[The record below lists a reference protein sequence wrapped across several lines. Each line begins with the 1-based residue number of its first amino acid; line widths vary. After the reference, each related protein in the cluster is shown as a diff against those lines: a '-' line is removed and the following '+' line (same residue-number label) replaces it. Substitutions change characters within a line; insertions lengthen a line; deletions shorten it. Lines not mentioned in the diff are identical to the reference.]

1 MTISINGEKK
11 HFDVESMSVQEL
23 LEKLDYKEGFA
34 VALNTTFVL
43 NTTYNE
49 TMIKDGDE
57 LDILAP
63 VQGG

>member
-1 MTISINGEKK
+1 MTISVNGEKK
-11 HFDVESMSVQEL
+11 SFDVESMSVQEL
-23 LEKLDYKEGFA
+23 LEKLGYKEGFA

-43 NTTYNE
+43 NSTYNE

>member
-1 MTISINGEKK
+1 MTISVNGEKK
-11 HFDVESMSVQEL
+11 TFEVKSMSVQEL
-23 LEKLDYKEGFA
+23 LERLGYKEGFA
-34 VALNTTFVL
+34 VALNMTFVL

>member
-1 MTISINGEKK
+1 MTISVNGETMS
-11 HFDVESMSVQEL
+11 FDVESMSVKEL
-23 LEKLDYKEGFA
+23 LEKLNYKEGFA

-43 NTTYNE
+43 NSTYNE
-49 TMIKDGDE
+49 TMIKDGDA

>member
-1 MTISINGEKK
+1 MTINVNGVYK
-11 HFDVESMSVQEL
+11 HFKEDSMSIKEL
-23 LEKLDYKEGFA
+23 LERLEYKEGFA

-43 NTTYNE
+43 NTTYE
-49 TMIKDGDE
+49 TTMIKDGDF

>member
-1 MTISINGEKK
+1 MTISVNGEKMS
-11 HFDVESMSVQEL
+11 FDVESMSVKEL
-23 LEKLDYKEGFA
+23 LEKLNYKEGFA

-43 NTTYNE
+43 NTTYND
-49 TMIKDGDE
+49 TMVKDGDE

>member
-1 MTISINGEKK
+1 MTISVNGEKK
-11 HFDVESMSVQEL
+11 VFEKAQMSVREL
-23 LEKLDYKEGFA
+23 LDALEYKVGFA

-43 NTTYNE
+43 NTTYE
-49 TMIKDGDE
+49 TTMIKDGDA

>member
-1 MTISINGEKK
+1 MTISVNGEKK
-11 HFDVESMSVQEL
+11 SFDVESMSVQEL
-23 LEKLDYKEGFA
+23 LEKLGYKEGFA

-43 NTTYNE
+43 NSTYNE
-49 TMIKDGDE
+49 TMIKDGDA

>member
-11 HFDVESMSVQEL
+11 TFEEEQLSVSEL
-23 LEKLDYKEGFA
+23 LKKLEYKEGFA
-34 VALNTTFVL
+34 VALNMTFVL
-43 NTTYNE
+43 NTTYE
-49 TMIKDGDE
+49 TTMIKDGDE

>member
-1 MTISINGEKK
+1 MTISVNGEEKN
-11 HFDVESMSVQEL
+11 FDVESMSVQEL
-23 LEKLDYKEGFA
+23 LKKLGYKEGFA

-43 NTTYNE
+43 NSTYHE
-49 TMIKDGDE
+49 TMIKDGDA